1 MPPRY
6 GRLVIFP
13 TQIMSRKKSSLFED
27 LIVVASKLPWWLGL
41 LLGAAIYAGL
51 HWFAGT
57 TVPTSTDP
65 KKMFDVVGPTM
76 WRTLA
81 MFGQYVI
88 PAALVVGAGISAW
101 KAHTRSTLVA
111 RASADPSTSALNQ
124 MNWREFELVVGEAFR
139 QRGYKV
145 NERGGGGP
153 DGGVDLVIRQGS
165 EATVVQ
171 CKQYRATQVGV
182 AIVRELF
189 GSMTAEG
196 ASGGMVVS
204 LGSFTRDAQAFAS
217 GRNIQLV
224 TGSEL
229 QKLLHEGTRAK
240 NVRRA
245 APTPPATAV
254 AYASPIAPSSAA
266 TIPSCPRCGEQM
278 KLRVAKAGANVGK
291 SFWGCMKFPDCRGT
305 REAAG
310 G

>member
-1 MPPRY
+1 
-6 GRLVIFP
+6 
-13 TQIMSRKKSSLFED
+13 MSKRKSNPLED
-27 LIVVASKLPWWLGL
+27 LIETASMLPWWLGVAL
-41 LLGAAIYAGL
+41 AGASYAAL
-51 HWFAGT
+51 HWYANSPLP
-57 TVPTSTDP
+57 TVKNSQQISDAVLPAVLRGVAT
-65 KKMFDVVGPTM
+65 
-76 WRTLA
+76 A
-81 MFGQYVI
+81 GQYVLLVGFLFG
-88 PAALVVGAGISAW
+88 ALVSAW
-101 KAHTRSTLVA
+101 KARKRTGLAA
-111 RASADPSTSALNQ
+111 RASADPSTSTLNH

-139 QRGYKV
+139 RRGYKV
-145 NERGGGGP
+145 TERGGGGP

-189 GSMTAEG
+189 GAMTAEG

-229 QKLLHEGTRAK
+229 QKLLHEGARAK

-254 AYASPIAPSSAA
+254 ADASPIAPSSAA

-278 KLRVAKAGANVGK
+278 KLRVAKAGATVGK